1 MTTSIRV
8 AGAIAIALLAAA
20 CTPGAGPSPDPVTP
34 INLTTNIKLVAF
46 DDCDSMLEGLREAAV
61 KHAQAFQ
68 VLPMARAEAA
78 DSAARDVAKST
89 AASGNQTHSST
100 NVHEAGVD
108 EPDLVKTDGDRVIT
122 INRGVLR
129 VIDAESRRVTGT
141 LKLLGDDLG
150 WTEAN
155 LLVSGDRALVLF
167 NQGGYASATARA
179 KPGFEIPTTPRYV
192 LVDLAGTP
200 KVIGSLA
207 PLNAQHVDARMVG
220 TTVRIVVRGEPQVP
234 LPEYNPNMTQ
244 QQMLDAVKET
254 YRRAPL
260 DAWLPKYEIESGG
273 QTTPGAVK
281 CENVSH
287 PADFTGRSLLTVHTL
302 DLNGSF
308 GTTDAISVAAD
319 GDTVY
324 GTGTSLYV
332 TSNPLWWGGFFPM
345 PIAVDVDPV
354 PVPDVPSDA
363 ATPVA
368 PSPDP
373 DMPTQ
378 IPDPGK
384 VAPDVQASP
393 TDVEKVVPT
402 AETVSTPT
410 PSSAPPTAEVITP
423 SPSESGDVV
432 PEVVQPERTEI
443 HRFDVS
449 GGGVPR
455 YLASGSVP
463 GRLLNQYSLSE
474 YEDHLRVATTT
485 NTTKTSESGVYVLK
499 ADTLAAA
506 GQVTGLGKGE
516 RIYSV
521 RFIGPVGYMVTFRQV
536 DPLYTLDLRDPQVPK
551 VTGELK
557 ITGFSA
563 YLHPA
568 GDGRLIGVGQ
578 EANTKG
584 QTQGTQVS
592 LFDVRDP
599 GAPAV
604 LSRYHQE
611 DSATQAEWDPH
622 AFLYWAQDGLALIP
636 LATWGADYYDGSQAL
651 VLKIGDTIEK
661 AGVIT
666 HPKADPNVPLDP
678 SIRRS
683 VIIGDTVWTFSD
695 LGVKVSDKASLA
707 DRTWIK
713 F

>member
-8 AGAIAIALLAAA
+8 AGAIAIALLATA
-20 CTPGAGPSPDPVTP
+20 CTPGAAPSPDPVTP
-34 INLTTNIKLVAF
+34 INLTSNIKLVAF
-46 DDCDSMLEGLREAAV
+46 DDCDSMLEGLRAAAV
-61 KHAQAFQ
+61 KHAQSFQ
-68 VLPMARAEAA
+68 VMPMAMAEAA
-78 DSAARDVAKST
+78 DTARST
-89 AASGNQTHSST
+89 AGAGAQTHSTT

-108 EPDLVKTDGDRVIT
+108 EPDLVKTDGERVVT
-122 INRGVLR
+122 VNRGVLR
-129 VIDAESRRVTGT
+129 VMDAASGKVTGT
-141 LKLLGDDLG
+141 LRLVAEEQS
-150 WTEAN
+150 WAEAN
-155 LLVSGDRALVLF
+155 LLVAGDRALVLF
-167 NQGGYASATARA
+167 NNGGYLPAAGARVADGPMTLAS
-179 KPGFEIPTTPRYV
+179 PRYV
-192 LVDLAGTP
+192 MVDLAGPP
-200 KVIGSLA
+200 KVLA
-207 PLNAQHVDARMVG
+207 SMSPANAIHVDARMVG
-220 TTVRIVVRGEPQVP
+220 TTVRIVVRSEPQVP
-234 LPEYNPNMTQ
+234 MPEYDGDMTQ
-244 QQMLDAVKET
+244 KEMLEAVKET
-254 YRRAPL
+254 YRKAPL
-260 DAWLPKYEIESGG
+260 DAWLPKYEIESNG
-273 QTTPGAVK
+273 QATQGAVK

-287 PADFTGRSLLTVHTL
+287 PADFTGRSLVTVHTL

-308 GTTDAISVAAD
+308 GTTEPISVAAD

-324 GTGTSLYV
+324 GTQDSLYV

-345 PIAVDVDPV
+345 PLAVDVDPM
-354 PVPDVPSDA
+354 PVAEA
-363 ATPVA
+363 APASPVA

-384 VAPDVQASP
+384 VAPEAQ
-393 TDVEKVVPT
+393 
-402 AETVSTPT
+402 PT
-410 PSSAPPTAEVITP
+410 PSGAEKVTPTAEVVSP
-423 SPSESGDVV
+423 SPSGNEDTV
-432 PEVVQPERTEI
+432 PEVVPVSERTEV
-443 HRFDVS
+443 HRFDVT
-449 GGGVPR
+449 GTGVPR
-455 YLASGSVP
+455 YVASGSVP
-463 GRLLNQYSLSE
+463 GRLLNQYSMSE
-474 YEDHLRVATTT
+474 YDGHLRIATTT
-485 NTTKTSESGVYVLK
+485 TPRAQEEKSESGVYVLK
-499 ADTLAAA
+499 ADTLAAT
-506 GQVTGLGKGE
+506 GQVTGLGRGE

-578 EANTKG
+578 EADTKG
-584 QTQGTQVS
+584 RTKGTQVS

-622 AFLYWAQDGLALIP
+622 AFLYWPQDGLALIP

-651 VLKIGDTIEK
+651 VLKVGDTIEK

-666 HPKADPNVPLDP
+666 HPKPGVPNLPLDP

-695 LGVKVSDKASLA
+695 LGVKISDKATLA
-707 DRTWIK
+707 DRAWVK
-713 F
+713 FF

>member
-20 CTPGAGPSPDPVTP
+20 CTPGAATSPDPVTP
-34 INLTTNIKLVAF
+34 INLTTNIKLVSF
-46 DDCDSMLEGLREAAV
+46 DDCDAMLEGLREAAV
-61 KHAQAFQ
+61 KHAQTFQ
-68 VLPMARAEAA
+68 VLPMSGRALSMEAA
-78 DSAARDVAKST
+78 DGARSPAAST
-89 AASGNQTHSST
+89 ASGAGNPAHSTT

-122 INRGVLR
+122 VNRGVLR
-129 VIDAESRRVTGT
+129 VIDAESQQVTGT
-141 LKLLGDDLG
+141 LRLVAEDQG
-150 WTEAN
+150 WAEAN

-167 NQGGYASATARA
+167 NHGGYFPAGSAVRIRPEKVA
-179 KPGFEIPTTPRYV
+179 EPRYV
-192 LVDLAGTP
+192 LIDLAGTP
-200 KVIGSLA
+200 KVVGSLA

-220 TTVRIVVRGEPQVP
+220 TTVRIVVRSEPQVTA
-234 LPEYNPNMTQ
+234 PEYDPNMTQ
-244 QQMLDAVKET
+244 QEMLDKVKET
-254 YRRAPL
+254 YRKAPL

-287 PADFTGRSLLTVHTL
+287 PADFTGKSLVTVHTL

-324 GTGTSLYV
+324 GTGNSLYV
-332 TSNPLWWGGFFPM
+332 TSNPFWWGGFFPM
-345 PIAVDVDPV
+345 PIAVDVDPM
-354 PVPDVPSDA
+354 PVPD
-363 ATPVA
+363 ATGSIKAPASPVA

-384 VAPDVQASP
+384 VAPEAQP
-393 TDVEKVVPT
+393 TPSNVEKVG
-402 AETVSTPT
+402 
-410 PSSAPPTAEVITP
+410 PTAEVITP
-423 SPSESGDVV
+423 TPAAAPSEDTVQ
-432 PEVVQPERTEI
+432 EVVQPERTEI
-443 HRFDVS
+443 HRFDIT
-449 GGGVPR
+449 GAGAPR
-455 YLASGSVP
+455 YVASGSVA

-474 YEDHLRVATTT
+474 FENHLRVATTT
-485 NTTKTSESGVYVLK
+485 STAKTSESGVYVLK
-499 ADTLAAA
+499 ADTLAPA

-568 GDGRLIGVGQ
+568 GDGKLIGVGQ
-578 EANTKG
+578 EANEKG

-599 GAPAV
+599 AAPAV

-611 DSATQAEWDPH
+611 ESATQAEWDPH

-636 LATWGADYYDGSQAL
+636 IATWGADYYDGSQAL

-666 HPKADPNVPLDP
+666 HPKADPNAPLDP

-707 DRTWIK
+707 DEAWIK

>member
-20 CTPGAGPSPDPVTP
+20 CTPGAAKSPDPVTP
-34 INLTTNIKLVAF
+34 INLTENIKLVSF

-61 KHAQAFQ
+61 KHAETFQ
-68 VLPMARAEAA
+68 MVPLAARSNEAA
-78 DSAARDVAKST
+78 DSARST
-89 AASGNQTHSST
+89 AASGAAPAHSTT

-122 INRGVLR
+122 VNRGVLR
-129 VIDAESRRVTGT
+129 IIDAASRKVTGT
-141 LKLLGDDLG
+141 LRLVAAEQG
-150 WTEAN
+150 WSEAN

-167 NQGGYASATARA
+167 NYGGYAPAGDAARIKPEMLSA
-179 KPGFEIPTTPRYV
+179 PRYV
-192 LVDLAGTP
+192 LIDLAGTP
-200 KVIGSLA
+200 KVIGSMA
-207 PLNAQHVDARMVG
+207 PVNAQHVDARMVG
-220 TTVRIVVRGEPQVP
+220 STVRIVVRSEPQVP
-234 LPEYNPNMTQ
+234 QPEYDANMTQ
-244 QQMLDAVKET
+244 QEMLDAVKDT
-254 YRRAPL
+254 YRKAPL

-287 PADFTGRSLLTVHTL
+287 PADFTGKSLVTVHTL

-308 GTTDAISVAAD
+308 GTTEPISVAAD

-332 TSNPLWWGGFFPM
+332 TSNPFWWGGFFPM
-345 PIAVDVDPV
+345 PIAVDVAPAPV
-354 PVPDVPSDA
+354 PEA
-363 ATPVA
+363 APVA
-368 PSPDP
+368 PAPDP

-384 VAPDVQASP
+384 VAPEAQP
-393 TDVEKVVPT
+393 TPSDGEKVVPT
-402 AETVSTPT
+402 AETVATPT
-410 PSSAPPTAEVITP
+410 PAQAPPTAEVVSP
-423 SPSESGDVV
+423 SPSENGDTVR
-432 PEVVQPERTEI
+432 EVARAERTEI
-443 HRFDVS
+443 HRFDIT
-449 GGGVPR
+449 GTGVPR
-455 YLASGSVP
+455 YVASGSVT

-474 YEDHLRVATTT
+474 YEGHLRVATTT
-485 NTTKTSESGVYVLK
+485 NSSQTSESGVYVLN

-578 EANTKG
+578 EADTKG
-584 QTQGTQVS
+584 RTQGTQVS

-599 GAPAV
+599 AAPAV

-611 DSATQAEWDPH
+611 ESATQAEWDPH
-622 AFLYWAQDGLALIP
+622 AFLYWAQDGLALLPI
-636 LATWGADYYDGSQAL
+636 ASWGTDYYDGSQAL

-695 LGVKVSDKASLA
+695 LGAKVSDKSSLA
-707 DRTWIK
+707 DEAWIE